1 MGVNNTGELVDEHPD
16 DVRAE
21 LTTEPDFSYCSVQQL
36 IVILEVR
43 TEHSICDCVV
53 QPRAI
58 KP

>member
-1 MGVNNTGELVDEHPD
+1 
-16 DVRAE
+16 
-21 LTTEPDFSYCSVQQL
+21 L